1 MQAQADV
8 RARYEAA
15 LAAFVE
21 RVKADRT
28 IIAAI
33 LYGSLAYDDVWE
45 KSDIDFMV
53 VTKEEKQAVKSYS
66 LVEDGINIHC
76 EVVPR
81 SQFRRWTEGALQGS
95 QWHSVRTKSTI
106 VFSTDPTINE
116 FYDRLRHLGARDK
129 ALQLLSVGARTPW
142 LLAKAQKWFYVKQDY
157 AYSALYCLYLV
168 TQLARLDVLLHDD
181 VPGRE
186 VVQQALGYNAQ
197 FFNRVYRDFIDQPK
211 TAATLEP
218 VLGQLEGY
226 LIEKTPVIYKPILDY
241 LAAEGE
247 VRSTG
252 ELDLHFRKHVQQET
266 LSGAYEWLADQNVI
280 QKVSAPL
287 KLTDKSRTFVDEAAY
302 YYDGGEHE

>member
-81 SQFRRWTEGALQGS
+81 SQFRRWIEGALQGS
-95 QWHSVRTKSTI
+95 Q
-106 VFSTDPTINE
+106 
-116 FYDRLRHLGARDK
+116 
-129 ALQLLSVGARTPW
+129 
-142 LLAKAQKWFYVKQDY
+142 
-157 AYSALYCLYLV
+157 
-168 TQLARLDVLLHDD
+168 
-181 VPGRE
+181 
-186 VVQQALGYNAQ
+186 
-197 FFNRVYRDFIDQPK
+197 
-211 TAATLEP
+211 
-218 VLGQLEGY
+218 
-226 LIEKTPVIYKPILDY
+226 
-241 LAAEGE
+241 
-247 VRSTG
+247 
-252 ELDLHFRKHVQQET
+252 
-266 LSGAYEWLADQNVI
+266 
-280 QKVSAPL
+280 
-287 KLTDKSRTFVDEAAY
+287 
-302 YYDGGEHE
+302 